1 MKPSEPFGFGLF
13 HKMTAPLLSGADAAR
28 HLELLRGARPL
39 VHCLTNEVVQE
50 ITANVLLAAGA
61 SPAMVVAEEEAGFF
75 AGIAGGVLINIGT
88 PYPSR
93 LRAMHAS
100 ADAAHAA
107 GRPWVLDP
115 VAAGGIPWR
124 DGIIREFVE
133 KRPTVIRG
141 NASEILALAG
151 EKSGGK
157 GVDSTDSSDAAVE
170 AAVRLATQAGSIVVV
185 TGETDYVTDG
195 TQTLR
200 VTGGDPMATLVV
212 GTGCSLSAL
221 VAAFCAVS
229 EDRLKASA
237 AACALAKRAAEAA
250 RSSSSG
256 PGSFHNA
263 YLDALY
269 RIQPV
274 DFSCNA

>member
-1 MKPSEPFGFGLF
+1 MKPSEPFGLGLF
-13 HKMTAPLLSGADAAR
+13 SKMTAPLLLGVDAAR
-28 HLELLRGARPL
+28 HLELLRTARPL

-100 ADAAHAA
+100 ADAARAA

-133 KRPTVIRG
+133 
-141 NASEILALAG
+141 
-151 EKSGGK
+151 
-157 GVDSTDSSDAAVE
+157 
-170 AAVRLATQAGSIVVV
+170 
-185 TGETDYVTDG
+185 
-195 TQTLR
+195 
-200 VTGGDPMATLVV
+200 
-212 GTGCSLSAL
+212 
-221 VAAFCAVS
+221 
-229 EDRLKASA
+229 
-237 AACALAKRAAEAA
+237 
-250 RSSSSG
+250 
-256 PGSFHNA
+256 
-263 YLDALY
+263 
-269 RIQPV
+269 
-274 DFSCNA
+274 